1 LVTVYALLLLHY
13 TEKPRAGAEVS
24 FLQRIGAVEPKKILC
39 IEDDRETAALI
50 VEELADRQ
58 FNAFATY
65 DGHEGFIAILKEMP
79 DLVLCD
85 INMPVM
91 TGFEVLERLTELAPR
106 LGRIPFIFLTAMAGR
121 EDELRGRRLGAD
133 DYITKPIDFERLHM
147 IINARL
153 AGVARNEVWPKL
165 VMLNDREIDTLTWVA
180 RGKTSAQIAEILK
193 LSKRTVDFHLD
204 NARVKLGAATRTQAA
219 IKAAVGRLIEP

>member
-1 LVTVYALLLLHY
+1 
-13 TEKPRAGAEVS
+13 
-24 FLQRIGAVEPKKILC
+24 VEPKRILC

-50 VEELADRQ
+50 VEELADRD
-58 FNAFATY
+58 FVPCVAY
-65 DGHEGFIAILKEMP
+65 DGQEGFVAILKEAP

-91 TGFEVLERLTELAPR
+91 SGFDVLARLTELAPR
-106 LGRIPFIFLTAMAGR
+106 LGRIPFIFLTAMTAR

-133 DYITKPIDFERLHM
+133 DYVTKPIDFDRLHM
-147 IINARL
+147 IMNARL

-165 VMLNDREIDTLTWVA
+165 VTLNDREIDTLTWVA
-180 RGKTSAQIAEILK
+180 RGKTSAQIAEILE

>member
-1 LVTVYALLLLHY
+1 
-13 TEKPRAGAEVS
+13 VS
-24 FLQRIGAVEPKKILC
+24 LLQRIGAVEPKKILC

-50 VEELADRQ
+50 VEELVDRH
-58 FNAFATY
+58 FDALATY

-180 RGKTSAQIAEILK
+180 RGKTYAQIAEILE
-193 LSKRTVDFHLD
+193 LSKRTIDFHLD